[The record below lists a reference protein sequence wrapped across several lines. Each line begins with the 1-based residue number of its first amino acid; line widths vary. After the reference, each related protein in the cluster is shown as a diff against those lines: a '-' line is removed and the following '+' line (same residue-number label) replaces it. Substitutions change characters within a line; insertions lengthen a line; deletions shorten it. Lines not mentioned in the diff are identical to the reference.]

1 MNTAETSSNKK
12 HSTLFLSF
20 FFGVAFFAVL
30 FFVIRTEDMVV
41 SSSLK
46 AVSNK
51 ETPSPNRQ
59 EITMMFVGDIMM
71 HDEQRQ
77 AGFGTASKTYSFE
90 TFFEKIKD
98 TFEGKDIVFGNLET
112 PVAGE
117 ALRYTGYPMFNA
129 PAALLEALSKA
140 HFSHLSLANN
150 HALDRRAQ
158 GLKNTILAVKEHGFV
173 GIGAQETS
181 TESRY
186 ILTEKNRVSL
196 GFLAYTY
203 ATNGLTL
210 PPDAGYMLNYIDEAK
225 IKEDITKLKQ
235 HNPDLVIVSLHFGDE
250 YKRTA
255 NTSQVK
261 LVQSLCNAG
270 ADIIIGSHPHV
281 LEPTLFLN
289 KTDGTKC
296 FVTYSLG
303 NFVSGMDVVYTD
315 LGGILEITA
324 KKEGGQ
330 IYLTPHFIPTWVHQG
345 RNTSGKQTFQILK
358 LSDATTGLSTEQKRR
373 VELYKTFVEKDIV
386 KFEQNIP
393 VLLK

>member
-1 MNTAETSSNKK
+1 MA
-12 HSTLFLSF
+12 
-20 FFGVAFFAVL
+20 
-30 FFVIRTEDMVV
+30 
-41 SSSLK
+41 
-46 AVSNK
+46 
-51 ETPSPNRQ
+51 
-59 EITMMFVGDIMM
+59 FVGDIMM

-77 AGFGTASKTYSFE
+77 AGFETASKTYSFE

-98 TFEGKDIVFGNLET
+98 AFEGKDIVFGNLET

-117 ALRYTGYPMFNA
+117 ALRYTGYPMFNT
-129 PAALLEALSKA
+129 PEALLEALSKA

-181 TESRY
+181 TENRY
-186 ILTEKNRVSL
+186 ILTEKNGVSL

-324 KKEGGQ
+324 KKESGQ
-330 IYLTPHFIPTWVHQG
+330 IYLTPHFIPTWVRRG

-358 LSDATTGLSTEQKRR
+358 LSDATTGLSTEQQRR